1 VFGCL
6 DNVKISLR
14 PDAFM
19 PKKHRNMVEH
29 GLFAK
34 TARYGCGECN
44 QKPAAAIGTA

>member
-1 VFGCL
+1 MSL
-6 DNVKISLR
+6 DIVKISLK

-34 TARYGCGECN
+34 TLYGCREFN
-44 QKPAAAIGTA
+44 QKPAATIGTA

>member
-1 VFGCL
+1 MSL

-19 PKKHRNMVEH
+19 LKKPRN

-34 TARYGCGECN
+34 TARYGCREFN

>member
-1 VFGCL
+1 MSL

-19 PKKHRNMVEH
+19 LKKPR

-34 TARYGCGECN
+34 TARYGCREFN

>member
-1 VFGCL
+1 MSL

-14 PDAFM
+14 PDEFM
-19 PKKHRNMVEH
+19 LKKHRNMVEH

-34 TARYGCGECN
+34 TARFGCREFN